1 MCKTPPS
8 RGWRY
13 ATLSTCECGS
23 GVSADRCC
31 VRYVEGEVAAP
42 TAQALMRSRY
52 YAFIHRNA
60 EYLLESWHP
69 SSRPTTLDFEQ
80 DTTQW
85 QKLQILDC
93 VDGDVNDTR
102 GIVEFKAY
110 YVDGGRRHCL
120 HERSSFIREAG
131 RWYYV
136 DGVVPEP
143 LPHRRSDVTSPALAV
158 AEKNINGVVAH
169 D

>member
-1 MCKTPPS
+1 MRNTS
-8 RGWRY
+8 SSHGTRQ
-13 ATLSTCECGS
+13 
-23 GVSADRCC
+23 VDR
-31 VRYVEGEVAAP
+31 P
-42 TAQALMRSRY
+42 L
-52 YAFIHRNA
+52 
-60 EYLLESWHP
+60 
-69 SSRPTTLDFEQ
+69 LDFEQ

-143 LPHRRSDVTSPALAV
+143 LSPPKVGRNQPCSCGSGKKFKRCCGA
-158 AEKNINGVVAH
+158 
-169 D
+169 

>member
-13 ATLSTCECGS
+13 ATLSKCECGS

-131 RWYYV
+131 RWHYV
-136 DGVVPEP
+136 DGVV
-143 LPHRRSDVTSPALAV
+143 LSRCPHRRWDVISPALAV

>member
-1 MCKTPPS
+1 MCKTPSS

-13 ATLSTCECGS
+13 ATLSKCECGS
-23 GVSADRCC
+23 DVSANRCC
-31 VRYVEGEVAAP
+31 VRYVGGEVAAP

-52 YAFIHRNA
+52 FAFIHRNA

-69 SSRPTTLDFEQ
+69 SRRPTTLDFEQ

-120 HERSSFIREAG
+120 HERSSFIRETG

-143 LPHRRSDVTSPALAV
+143 LSPPKVGRNQPCPCGSGKKFKRCCGA
-158 AEKNINGVVAH
+158 
-169 D
+169 